1 MPSFV
6 DTGHHNWKTSQGELA
21 EGCKRCVKG
30 EKLVLFVTG
39 VCGNGCPYCPVSD
52 RKNMR
57 DVTFANEW
65 EVSSEED
72 VLEEARLMGAT
83 GAGVTGGD
91 PLAVLDR
98 TVRYIRLLKDSFGED
113 FHIHLYTPLLRVT
126 QDSLERLAAAGL
138 DEIRFHPRL
147 DDDGAW
153 ERLLL
158 AKRFSWSVG
167 VEVPLIPEHADN
179 LRKLLRFLAGH
190 DVVDFVNLNEF
201 EYADNQVFEKAG
213 KHYEPK
219 DSLSYGV
226 KGSVELGKDLLELAS
241 SLGIQAHLC
250 TARSKDAVQLATR
263 LKRRAERAAAP
274 YDAVDEEGLLT
285 RGAIYDE
292 VSIAD
297 PRYEEALAGLS
308 EDEKSSS
315 LERLGA
321 LRRFLVDEW
330 GVPEELVALDEERL
344 RLLTTTSVAE
354 AAAEELNTTVAL
366 VKEYP
371 THDCFLV
378 EAEVLRRF
386 DHGNHD

>member
-1 MPSFV
+1 MAFV
-6 DTGHHNWKTSQGELA
+6 ETGHCNWKTCSGELA
-21 EGCKRCVKG
+21 EGCKRCVRG

-52 RKNMR
+52 AKNMR
-57 DVTFANEW
+57 DVTYANEW

-72 VLEEARLMGAT
+72 VLEEARLMRAT
-83 GAGVTGGD
+83 GAGITGGD
-91 PLAVLDR
+91 PLVVLDR
-98 TVRYIRLLKDSFGED
+98 TISYITLFKEKFGKD
-113 FHIHLYTPLLRVT
+113 FHIHLYTPLLRVSEP
-126 QDSLERLAAAGL
+126 SLRRLVDAGL

-147 DDDGAW
+147 DDDGEW
-153 ERLLL
+153 GRLLL
-158 AKRFSWSVG
+158 ARNHDWSVG
-167 VEVPLIPEHADN
+167 VEVPVIPEHAEN
-179 LRKLLRFLAGH
+179 LKGLLWYLAGH
-190 DVVDFVNLNEF
+190 DAVDFVNLNEF
-201 EYADNQVFEKAG
+201 EYADNDVFEKTG

-219 DSLSYGV
+219 DALSYGV
-226 KGSVELGKDLLELAS
+226 KGSVELGQELLELAS
-241 SLGIQAHLC
+241 SLCLSAHLC
-250 TARSKDAVQLATR
+250 TAKSKDAVQLATR

-274 YDAVDEEGLLT
+274 YDAVDDEGLLT
-285 RGAIYDE
+285 RGAIYDV

-297 PRYEEALAGLS
+297 EGYGEALKALS
-308 EDEKSSS
+308 EGEKSSS
-315 LERLGA
+315 LKRLES

-378 EAEVLRRF
+378 EAEVLRRL
-386 DHGNHD
+386 DHGDHD

>member
-1 MPSFV
+1 MAFV
-6 DTGHHNWKTSQGELA
+6 ETGHCNWKTASGELA
-21 EGCKRCVKG
+21 EGCKRCVRG

-52 RKNMR
+52 AKNMR

-72 VLEEARLMGAT
+72 VLEEARLMRAT

-98 TVRYIRLLKDSFGED
+98 TVEYIRLFKEKFGED
-113 FHIHLYTPLLRVT
+113 FHIHLYTPLLRVGES
-126 QDSLERLAAAGL
+126 SLRRLADAGL

-147 DDDGAW
+147 DDDREW

-158 AKRFSWSVG
+158 AREYSWAVG
-167 VEVPLIPEHADN
+167 VEVPVIPEHVEN
-179 LRKLLRFLAGH
+179 LKKLLQYLAEH
-190 DVVDFVNLNEF
+190 DAVDFINLNEF
-201 EYADNQVFEKAG
+201 EYADNEVFERAG
-213 KHYEPK
+213 KHFEPK

-226 KGSVELGKDLLELAS
+226 KGSVELGQELLGLAS
-241 SLGIQAHLC
+241 SLGLSAHLC
-250 TARSKDAVQLATR
+250 TAKSKDAVQLATR

-274 YDAVDEEGLLT
+274 YDAVDDEGLLT
-285 RGAIYDE
+285 RGAIYDV

-297 PRYEEALAGLS
+297 EGYGESLEGLS
-308 EDEKSSS
+308 EHEKRSS
-315 LERLGA
+315 LKRLES
-321 LRRFLVDEW
+321 LRRLLLDEW
-330 GVPEELVALDEERL
+330 GVPEELVALDRDRL

-378 EAEVLRRF
+378 EAEVLRRL
-386 DHGNHD
+386 DHGDHD